1 MATTFLHLA
10 TPCYG
15 GQAHVVYMRSLLA
28 LRPACAA
35 RGITLW
41 PDIGGGEALIGRGR
55 GAYLAK
61 FLRSQATHLLFV
73 DADVGFPPQAVFRL
87 LESGHD
93 VAGGLYPRR
102 AQDWAAVRGGAPLA
116 WEADDLPGEAA
127 GADGFRRMAAVGA
140 GFLMITRAAAERMAQ
155 AYAGLRA
162 GLADVHGADPGQA
175 LMVFDSFVEPETRR
189 YLNDWQAF
197 ARRWRDLGG
206 EVWADTRAGLTHMGE
221 AALTA

>member
-35 RGITLW
+35 RGIALW
-41 PDIGGGEALIGRGR
+41 PDAGGGEALIGRGR
-55 GAYLAK
+55 GGYLAK
-61 FLRSQATHLLFV
+61 FLRSEATHLLFV

-87 LESGHD
+87 LDSGRE
-93 VAGGLYPRR
+93 VVGGLYPRR
-102 AQDWAAVRGGAPLA
+102 AQDWAAVRAGAPLA
-116 WEADDLPGEAA
+116 WEADELPGEAT

-140 GFLMITRAAAERMAQ
+140 GFLMITRPAAERMAE
-155 AYAGLRA
+155 AYADLRA
-162 GLADVHGADPGQA
+162 GMGDVHGAGPGQA

-206 EVWADTRAGLTHMGE
+206 DVWADTRAGLTHMGDV
-221 AALTA
+221 ALTA

>member
-35 RGITLW
+35 RGVTLW
-41 PDIGGGEALIGRGR
+41 PDTGGGEALIGRGR

-61 FLRSQATHLLFV
+61 FLRSEASHLLFV
-73 DADVGFPPQAVFRL
+73 DADVGFPPEAVFRL
-87 LESGHD
+87 LESGRD
-93 VAGGLYPRR
+93 VVGGFYPRR
-102 AQDWAAVRGGAPLA
+102 GQDWAAIRAGAPLA
-116 WEADDLPGEAA
+116 LEADDLPGEAT
-127 GADGFRRMAAVGA
+127 GADGLRRMAAVGA
-140 GFLMITRAAAERMAQ
+140 GFLMITRAAAERMAA
-155 AYAGLRA
+155 AYGGLWARL
-162 GLADVHGADPGQA
+162 GDVHGAGPGQA
-175 LMVFDSFVEPETRR
+175 LMVFDSFVEPETCR

-206 EVWADTRAGLTHMGE
+206 EVWGDTRAGLTHMGDL
-221 AALTA
+221 ALSA